1 MTKKKTIITS
11 LGLFAAAALI
21 GVGGAL
27 ALTAMPNEVNALT
40 VDEKGYTL
48 IYTKED
54 LDTVLDDAQYN
65 GKNIRLMN
73 DIDYGG
79 VQLGPVNQYGFEG
92 YTGTFDGNGHTIYG
106 ISTQVNS
113 CLFQTID
120 TNAVVKD
127 LSVELVNNNGIGG
140 DFYGLC
146 WTNNG
151 TVENVKVVIDTKGA
165 ATNSAAAF
173 SYSSPEGSTYIDCDA
188 IFIAGG
194 GNTMFSY
201 FRDAKT
207 SNPTFE
213 NCTYKA
219 INATGS
225 TIGGFWE
232 GTTNTHDGISE
243 AQSVVHAYVTEKTVE
258 LVAGTEYEVTATGI
272 GLSAEGT
279 AVWESDS
286 ELITISNDSTTGAT
300 LTATEAIAEP
310 ATVTVTYTDGEAT
323 ESAKILVTAIAATD
337 VSAIEI
343 TAPEGSE
350 EIELDE
356 TVELT
361 AALTG
366 TVYESITWESS
377 NPDVVSV
384 AQSEEDP
391 LKATIT
397 GLAISSEPVTIT
409 ATVKVNDETSYSDE
423 FTVNAVTE
431 LDGFYVSVLIA
442 DGSGQATNTA
452 GVYINEAWSGA
463 GKNQFFQGEY
473 LTINGTDKA
482 KANVES
488 GEATILRSFIP
499 TRLLHDD
506 QIGYVTHI
514 QFGTKEVEGYWGTAF
529 RVDNFAWNT
538 STHEWN
544 NVSLEIYQTDKGWD
558 TRTLSSE
565 YTAAFDYLFENFDG
579 VRTTGT
585 DYEGHELP
593 DSICGILDDAEKL
606 DAILTGYEALTEEA
620 KAVLETVKDP
630 LKSDPESTN
639 TISDTIA
646 MLISESNAASG
657 KYAANALNPT
667 SGFNT
672 NAVIV
677 LVTFG
682 AAALLLTSYFIV
694 KRKRQAK

>member
-40 VDEKGYTL
+40 VDEEGYTL

-54 LDTVLDDAQYN
+54 LDTVLNDAQYN
-65 GKNIRLMN
+65 GKNIRLMD

-79 VQLGPVNQYGFEG
+79 VQLGQYGFDG

-106 ISTQVNS
+106 ISTQINC
-113 CLFQTID
+113 CLF
-120 TNAVVKD
+120 NAIETGATVKD
-127 LSVELVNNNGIGG
+127 LTVELVNNNGVGN

-146 WTNNG
+146 WTNKG

-165 ATNSAAAF
+165 ATNSAASF
-173 SYSSPEGSTYIDCDA
+173 SQNSPEGSTYINCKA
-188 IFIAGG
+188 VFIAGTG
-194 GNTMFSY
+194 SNAMCSF
-201 FRDAKT
+201 FKDAS

-213 NCTYKA
+213 NCIYKA
-219 INATGS
+219 VDITGN
-225 TIGGFWE
+225 TLEGFWQ

-243 AQSVVHAYVTEKTVE
+243 AQSVVHAYVTEETVK
-258 LVAGTEYEVTATGI
+258 LVAGTEYDVTATGI
-272 GLSAEGT
+272 GLSGEGT
-279 AVWESDS
+279 AAWTTDS
-286 ELITISNDSTTGAT
+286 ELITISNETTTGAT

-356 TVELT
+356 TVELA

-397 GLAISSEPVTIT
+397 GLAITNEPVTIT
-409 ATVKVNDETSYSDE
+409 ATVKVDGLTSYTDE
-423 FTVNAVTE
+423 IAINRVIEPQGIYITARIATE
-431 LDGFYVSVLIA
+431 
-442 DGSGQATNTA
+442 SGQATNEA
-452 GVYINEAWSGA
+452 GIYIISNNG
-463 GKNQFFQGEY
+463 NQFSKGEY
-473 LTINGTDKA
+473 LTINGTDR
-482 KANVES
+482 
-488 GEATILRSFIP
+488 ATATYERTTVAEPGSAVIIRSYFKVKELEDKVGHEP
-499 TRLLHDD
+499 R
-506 QIGYVTHI
+506 I
-514 QFGTKEVEGYWGTAF
+514 QYATGNGGYWGLPVNANDFAYDTA
-529 RVDNFAWNT
+529 T
-538 STHEWN
+538 GEWH
-544 NVSLEIYQTDKGWD
+544 NVSIELYEKDGGGWD
-558 TRTLSSE
+558 TKALSSE
-565 YTAAFDYLFENFDG
+565 YTAAFDYLFENFNG

-593 DSICGILDDAEKL
+593 DSICGILDDADKL
-606 DAILTGYEALTEEA
+606 DAILTGYDALTEDA
-620 KAVLETVKDP
+620 KAVLDTVKDP
-630 LKSDPESTN
+630 LASDPESTN

-657 KYAANALNPT
+657 KYAANALNPA

-694 KRKRQAK
+694 KRKHQAK

>member
-27 ALTAMPNEVNALT
+27 ALTAMPNEVNALEESE
-40 VDEKGYTL
+40 DGYTL

-54 LDTVLDDAQYN
+54 LDTVFKDAQYD
-65 GKNIRLMN
+65 GKDIRLMA

-79 VQLGPVNQYGFEG
+79 VQLGQYGFGG
-92 YTGTFDGNGHTIYG
+92 YTGTFDGNGHVISG
-106 ISTQVNS
+106 ISTQINC
-113 CLFQTID
+113 CLFQSIETGA
-120 TNAVVKD
+120 TVKN
-127 LSVELVNNNGIGG
+127 LTVELVNNNSVGN

-146 WTNNG
+146 WTNKG
-151 TVENVKVVIDTKGA
+151 TVENVKVVIDTKGV

-173 SYSSPEGSTYIDCDA
+173 SQNSPEGSSYINCDA

-201 FRDAKT
+201 FRDADN

-225 TIGGFWE
+225 TIEGFWA

-243 AQSVVHAYVTEKTVE
+243 AQSLVHAYVTEKTVD
-258 LVAGTEYEVTATGI
+258 LVAGTEYEVTAIGI
-272 GLSAEGT
+272 GLSEAGT
-279 AVWESDS
+279 AIWTTDS
-286 ELITISNDSTTGAT
+286 ELITISDETTTGAT
-300 LTATEAIAEP
+300 LTATGAITKP
-310 ATVTVTYTDGEAT
+310 ATVTVTYKDGGAT
-323 ESAKILVTAIAATD
+323 ESAKILVTAIAAT
-337 VSAIEI
+337 
-343 TAPEGSE
+343 
-350 EIELDE
+350 
-356 TVELT
+356 VE
-361 AALTG
+361 
-366 TVYESITWESS
+366 
-377 NPDVVSV
+377 
-384 AQSEEDP
+384 
-391 LKATIT
+391 
-397 GLAISSEPVTIT
+397 
-409 ATVKVNDETSYSDE
+409 VNDETSISDE

-431 LDGFYVSVLIA
+431 LDGFYVNVLIA
-442 DGSGQATNTA
+442 DGAGIATDTA

-463 GKNQFFQGEY
+463 GINQFFQGEY

-514 QFGTKEVEGYWGTAF
+514 QFATNEGGYWGTSF

-544 NVSLEIYQTDKGWD
+544 NVSLEIYQIDQIENKWD
-558 TRTLSSE
+558 TRSLSSE
-565 YTAAFDYLFENFDG
+565 YTAAFDYLFENFDS

-585 DYEGHELP
+585 DYKGTPLE

-606 DAILTGYEALTEEA
+606 DAILTGYEALTDEA
-620 KAVLETVKDP
+620 KAVLDNVKDP

-639 TISDTIA
+639 SVSDTIN
-646 MLISESNAASG
+646 MLMAESNAASG

-694 KRKRQAK
+694 KRKHQAK

>member
-21 GVGGAL
+21 GVGGTL

-40 VDEKGYTL
+40 EDEDGYTL

-54 LDTVLDDAQYN
+54 LDTVLNDAQYN
-65 GKNIRLMN
+65 GKNIRLMA

-79 VQLGPVNQYGFEG
+79 VQLGQYGFDG
-92 YTGTFDGNGHTIYG
+92 YTGTFDGNGHVISG
-106 ISTQVNS
+106 ISTQINC
-113 CLFQTID
+113 CLFNTIE
-120 TNAVVKD
+120 TGATVKN
-127 LSVELVNNNGIGG
+127 LTVELVNNNGVGN

-146 WTNNG
+146 WTNKG
-151 TVENVKVVIDTKGA
+151 TVENVKVVIDTKGV

-173 SYSSPEGSTYIDCDA
+173 SQNSPKGSSYINCDA

-201 FRDAKT
+201 FKDAKN

-225 TIGGFWE
+225 TIEGFWE

-258 LVAGTEYEVTATGI
+258 LVAGIEYEVTATGI

-279 AVWESDS
+279 ADWTADS
-286 ELITISNDSTTGAT
+286 ELITISNKTTTGAT
-300 LTATEAIAEP
+300 LTATGAITEP

-323 ESAKILVTAIAATD
+323 ESADIMVTAIAATD
-337 VSAIEI
+337 VSDIKI

-350 EIELDE
+350 KLELE
-356 TVELT
+356 ESVELT
-361 AALTG
+361 ATLTG
-366 TVYESITWESS
+366 TTYESIAWESS
-377 NPDVVSV
+377 APEIVSV
-384 AQSEEDP
+384 AHSEEDP

-397 GLAISSEPVTIT
+397 GLAITNEPVTIT
-409 ATVKVNDETSYSDE
+409 ATVEVNDETSISDE

-431 LDGFYVSVLIA
+431 LNGFYVSVLIA
-442 DGSGQATNTA
+442 DGAGIATDTA
-452 GVYINEAWSGA
+452 GVYTIEAWSGA
-463 GKNQFFQGEY
+463 GINQFFQGEY

-499 TRLLHDD
+499 TRLMHDD
-506 QIGYVTHI
+506 QIGYVTNL
-514 QFGTKEVEGYWGTAF
+514 QFATNEGGYWGAVV
-529 RVDNFAWNT
+529 RVDDFAWDT

-544 NVSLEIYQTDKGWD
+544 NVSLEIYQKADGGWD
-558 TRTLSSE
+558 TRALSSE

-585 DYEGHELP
+585 DYEGTEHP
-593 DSICGILDDAEKL
+593 DSICGILNDEEKL
-606 DAILTGYEALTEEA
+606 DAILTGYKALTEEA
-620 KAVLETVKDP
+620 KAVLDNVKDP
-630 LKSDPESTN
+630 LKSDPESAN
-639 TISDTIA
+639 TVSDTIA
-646 MLISESNAASG
+646 MLMSESNAASG
-657 KYAANALNPT
+657 KYAANALNPA

-694 KRKRQAK
+694 KRKHQAK

>member
-40 VDEKGYTL
+40 EDEDGYTL

-54 LDTVLDDAQYN
+54 LDTVLNDAQYN
-65 GKNIRLMN
+65 GKNIRLMA

-79 VQLGPVNQYGFEG
+79 VQLGQYGFDG
-92 YTGTFDGNGHTIYG
+92 YTGTFDGKGHVISG
-106 ISTQVNS
+106 ISTQINC
-113 CLFQTID
+113 CLFNTIE
-120 TNAVVKD
+120 TGATVKN
-127 LSVELVNNNGIGG
+127 LTVELVNNNGVGN

-146 WTNNG
+146 WTNKG
-151 TVENVKVVIDTKGA
+151 TIENVKVVIDTKGA

-173 SYSSPEGSTYIDCDA
+173 SQNSPEGSSYINCDA

-201 FRDAKT
+201 FRDAPN
-207 SNPTFE
+207 SNPTFK
-213 NCTYKA
+213 NCTYTA

-225 TIGGFWE
+225 TIEGFWE
-232 GTTNTHDGISE
+232 GTTNAHDGISE
-243 AQSVVHAYVTEKTVE
+243 AQSLVHAYVTEKTVE
-258 LVAGTEYEVTATGI
+258 LIAGVEYKVTATGI

-279 AVWESDS
+279 ADWTADS
-286 ELITISNDSTTGAT
+286 ELITISNKTTTGAT
-300 LTATEAIAEP
+300 LTAKGAITEP

-323 ESAKILVTAIAATD
+323 ESADIMVTAIAATD
-337 VSAIEI
+337 VSDIKI

-350 EIELDE
+350 ELELE
-356 TVELT
+356 ESVEL
-361 AALTG
+361 AATLTG
-366 TVYESITWESS
+366 TTYKSLTWESS
-377 NPDVVSV
+377 APDVVSV

-397 GLAISSEPVTIT
+397 GLAITNEPVTIT
-409 ATVKVNDETSYSDE
+409 ATVKVNSETSYSDK

-431 LDGFYVSVLIA
+431 LNGFYVSVLIA
-442 DGSGQATNTA
+442 DGSRQATDTA
-452 GVYINEAWSGA
+452 GVYTIEAWSGA
-463 GKNQFFQGEY
+463 GMNQFFQGEY

-482 KANVES
+482 KADVAS

-499 TRLLHDD
+499 TRLMHDD
-506 QIGYVTHI
+506 QVGYVTNL
-514 QFGTKEVEGYWGTAF
+514 QFATGENGYWGSVV
-529 RVDNFAWNT
+529 RVDDFAWNP

-544 NVSLEIYQTDKGWD
+544 NVSLEIYQKEDGGWD
-558 TRTLSSE
+558 TRALSSE
-565 YTAAFDYLFENFDG
+565 YTAAFNYLFENFKG

-585 DYEGHELP
+585 DYEETEHP
-593 DSICGILDDAEKL
+593 DSICGILDDADKL
-606 DAILTGYEALTEEA
+606 DAILTGYKALTEEA
-620 KAVLETVKDP
+620 KAVLDTVKDP
-630 LKSDPESTN
+630 LKSDPGSTN
-639 TISDTIA
+639 TISDTIN
-646 MLISESNAASG
+646 MLLSESNAASG

-672 NAVIV
+672 NTVIV

>member
-40 VDEKGYTL
+40 EDEDGYTL

-54 LDTVLDDAQYN
+54 LDTVLNDAKKKK
-65 GKNIRLMN
+65 KNIRLMA

-79 VQLGPVNQYGFEG
+79 VQLGQYGFDG
-92 YTGTFDGNGHTIYG
+92 YTGTFDGNGHVISG
-106 ISTQVNS
+106 ISTQINC
-113 CLFQTID
+113 CLFNTIE
-120 TNAVVKD
+120 TGATVKD
-127 LSVELVNNNGIGG
+127 LTVELVNNNGVGN

-146 WTNNG
+146 WTNKG
-151 TVENVKVVIDTKGA
+151 TVENVKVVIDTKGV

-201 FRDAKT
+201 FRDANN

-219 INATGS
+219 VNATGS
-225 TIGGFWE
+225 TIEGFWE

-243 AQSVVHAYVTEKTVE
+243 AQSVVHAYVTENTVE
-258 LVAGTEYEVTATGI
+258 LVAGIEYEVTATGI

-279 AVWESDS
+279 AVWTTDS
-286 ELITISNDSTTGAT
+286 ELITISNATTTGAI
-300 LTATEAIAEP
+300 LTATGAITEE

-323 ESAKILVTAIAATD
+323 ESANIMVTAIAATD

-350 EIELDE
+350 KLELE
-356 TVELT
+356 ESVELT
-361 AALTG
+361 ATLIG
-366 TVYESITWESS
+366 TTYESIVWESS
-377 NPDVVSV
+377 APEIVSV
-384 AQSEEDP
+384 AKSEEDP

-397 GLAISSEPVTIT
+397 GLAITNEPVIIT
-409 ATVKVNDETSYSDE
+409 ATVKVNDETSISDE

-442 DGSGQATNTA
+442 DGSGQATDTA
-452 GVYINEAWSGA
+452 GVYINEAWTGA
-463 GKNQFFQGEY
+463 GMNQFFQGEY

-506 QIGYVTHI
+506 QPGYVTHI
-514 QFGTKEVEGYWGTAF
+514 QFATNKDGYWGTAF
-529 RVDNFAWNT
+529 RVDDFAWNT

-544 NVSLEIYQTDKGWD
+544 NVSLEIYQTEKGWD
-558 TRTLSSE
+558 TRALSSE
-565 YTAAFDYLFENFDG
+565 YTAAFDYLFENFDS

-585 DYEGHELP
+585 DYEENPLD

-606 DAILTGYEALTEEA
+606 DAILTGYEALTEDA
-620 KAVLETVKDP
+620 KAVLDKIKDP
-630 LKSDPESTN
+630 LKSDPESAN
-639 TISDTIA
+639 TVSDTIN
-646 MLISESNAASG
+646 MLLSESNAASG
-657 KYAANALNPT
+657 KYAANALSPT

-672 NAVIV
+672 NTVIV

>member
-27 ALTAMPNEVNALT
+27 ALTAMPNEVNALEESE
-40 VDEKGYTL
+40 DGYTL

-54 LDTVLDDAQYN
+54 LDTVFKDAQYD
-65 GKNIRLMN
+65 GKDIRLMA

-79 VQLGPVNQYGFEG
+79 VQLGQYGFGG
-92 YTGTFDGNGHTIYG
+92 YTGTFDGNGHVISG
-106 ISTQVNS
+106 ISTQINC
-113 CLFQTID
+113 CLFQSIETGA
-120 TNAVVKD
+120 TVKN
-127 LSVELVNNNGIGG
+127 LTVELVNNNSVGN

-146 WTNNG
+146 WTNKG
-151 TVENVKVVIDTKGA
+151 TVENVKVVIDTKGV

-173 SYSSPEGSTYIDCDA
+173 SQNSPEGSSYINCDA

-201 FRDAKT
+201 FRDADN

-225 TIGGFWE
+225 TIEGFWA

-243 AQSVVHAYVTEKTVE
+243 AQSLVHAYVTEKTVD
-258 LVAGTEYEVTATGI
+258 LVAGTEYEVTAIGI
-272 GLSAEGT
+272 GLSEAGT
-279 AVWESDS
+279 AIWTTDS
-286 ELITISNDSTTGAT
+286 ELITISDETTTGAT
-300 LTATEAIAEP
+300 LTATGAITKP
-310 ATVTVTYTDGEAT
+310 ATVTVTYKDGGAT

-337 VSAIEI
+337 VSAIKI

-366 TVYESITWESS
+366 TVYKSITWESS

-397 GLAISSEPVTIT
+397 GLAIANAPVTIT
-409 ATVKVNDETSYSDE
+409 ATVEVNDETSISDE

-431 LDGFYVSVLIA
+431 LDGFYVNVLIA
-442 DGSGQATNTA
+442 DGAGIATDTA

-463 GKNQFFQGEY
+463 GINQFFQGEY

-514 QFGTKEVEGYWGTAF
+514 QFATNEGGYWGTSF

-544 NVSLEIYQTDKGWD
+544 NVSLEIYQIDQIENKWD
-558 TRTLSSE
+558 TRSLSSE
-565 YTAAFDYLFENFDG
+565 YTAAFDYLFENFDS

-585 DYEGHELP
+585 DYKGTPLE

-606 DAILTGYEALTEEA
+606 DAILTGYEALTDEA
-620 KAVLETVKDP
+620 KAVLDNVKDP

-639 TISDTIA
+639 SVSDTIN
-646 MLISESNAASG
+646 MLMAESNAASG

-694 KRKRQAK
+694 KRKHQAK